1 MADIFLRVGTCM
13 DLKSCY
19 KYFKIYAFTSRDTWV
34 MGLYNTCSYQ
44 SARGRQVF
52 GVCCNNELPAEMP
65 VEEEETNTQVSG
77 NIHLFLIF
85 IYVDTYKIYR
95 IELLFTDTN
104 KFHFKTLALAT
115 TRVSKACFS
124 LVFFIFLY

>member
-1 MADIFLRVGTCM
+1 M

-65 VEEEETNTQVSG
+65 VEEEEANTQVSG
-77 NIHLFLIF
+77 NICANQGLCRLGLEFF
-85 IYVDTYKIYR
+85 SNGPENIYLHQTQ
-95 IELLFTDTN
+95 
-104 KFHFKTLALAT
+104 
-115 TRVSKACFS
+115 
-124 LVFFIFLY
+124 

>member
-1 MADIFLRVGTCM
+1 MTDIFLRVGTCM

-85 IYVDTYKIYR
+85 IYVDTYTTRYV
-95 IELLFTDTN
+95 ELNSNDTN
-104 KFHFKTLALAT
+104 KFHCITLTLALAT
-115 TRVSKACFS
+115 
-124 LVFFIFLY
+124 

>member
-1 MADIFLRVGTCM
+1 MTDIFLRVGTCM

-85 IYVDTYKIYR
+85 IYVDTY
-95 IELLFTDTN
+95 
-104 KFHFKTLALAT
+104 T
-115 TRVSKACFS
+115 TRYVELNSYLLTQINFTLKHWP
-124 LVFFIFLY
+124 

>member
-1 MADIFLRVGTCM
+1 M

-52 GVCCNNELPAEMP
+52 GVCCNNELPAQMP
-65 VEEEETNTQVSG
+65 VEEEETNTQVSRRYLCT
-77 NIHLFLIF
+77 NQLFLIF
-85 IYVDTYKIYR
+85 IYVDIYKIFR
-95 IELLFTDTN
+95 
-104 KFHFKTLALAT
+104 
-115 TRVSKACFS
+115 
-124 LVFFIFLY
+124 